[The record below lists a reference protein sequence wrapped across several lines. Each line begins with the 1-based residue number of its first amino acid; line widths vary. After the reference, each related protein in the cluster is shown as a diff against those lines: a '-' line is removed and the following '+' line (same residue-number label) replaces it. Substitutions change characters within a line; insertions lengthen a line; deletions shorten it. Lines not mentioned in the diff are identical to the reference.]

1 MRTYKGLITDQLTLI
16 SWTLTQSY
24 EFLDHVDTEEKEK
37 QVFDIITAVLLDLLT
52 LQGLTS

>member
-16 SWTLTQSY
+16 SRTLTQSY